1 MGKKSRDSSAIHAMV
16 EQRNHGALGRAGPSQ
31 RAQPP
36 WEGATRAGQRVLGY
50 GDERERAMRQ
60 QGERSKNQG
69 AARQPWE
76 TREKLG

>member
-1 MGKKSRDSSAIHAMV
+1 
-16 EQRNHGALGRAGPSQ
+16 
-31 RAQPP
+31 
-36 WEGATRAGQRVLGY
+36 VLGY